1 MKKFFTTYIYSYDTI
16 IAFVLAILCI
26 YFLPT
31 WVGGALIMS
40 LLEMGIGVLSI
51 IFSIFFAALAF
62 IISASDDEFVAFL
75 EKDGLFTRLIGSF
88 KWTVL
93 SLFLAL
99 IYSIIIYVI
108 TSFGMS
114 KDESFEMS
122 EYVMTVFCFVFFY
135 SLIATLLSTNDAIR
149 YSKTRIRFIQMTN
162 NKKTNDEEK

>member
-1 MKKFFTTYIYSYDTI
+1 
-16 IAFVLAILCI
+16 
-26 YFLPT
+26 
-31 WVGGALIMS
+31 MS